1 MGSAG
6 CALAWDVPAVGDI
19 RCHLRPLFL
28 LNPPL
33 WGTKKKL
40 LFCNPPGEIPGC
52 WAPWGHGDTAACLGV
67 PPQAPGRLHR
77 APLNGLIIS
86 NYLHSCGL
94 WGALGVFPE
103 ESPWSSQGTCPQN
116 GGSQAAKTLKDMSP
130 KQGGPKGPG
139 PSRTGPQSL
148 CPQSGGP
155 TGPRARSL
163 KSLSPERPPPQLA
176 CLNPWSPKP
185 PQSRGP
191 IFHIPQAQE
200 LQRHRA
206 AQDTPRPCWERG
218 QKGAVTGRATPG
230 DTVCATNLR
239 GGFPPSLW
247 CPRGPRAGGTWI
259 WGSGHILAG

>member
-40 LFCNPPGEIPGC
+40 LFCNPPGETLGC

-103 ESPWSSQGTCPQN
+103 ESPWSSQGACPQN
-116 GGSQAAKTLKDMSP
+116 GGSQAARTLKNMSP
-130 KQGGPKGPG
+130 KQGVLRDQDPQGQVPRACVPKVGVPRDQEPG
-139 PSRTGPQSL
+139 PSSPRPQRGHLRSSRPSIPGPQS
-148 CPQSGGP
+148 P
-155 TGPRARSL
+155 PRAEIPYSM
-163 KSLSPERPPPQLA
+163 
-176 CLNPWSPKP
+176 SPKP
-185 PQSRGP
+185 RSCRGTGQP
-191 IFHIPQAQE
+191 RTLPDHAGRGDRKE
-200 LQRHRA
+200 L
-206 AQDTPRPCWERG
+206 
-218 QKGAVTGRATPG
+218 
-230 DTVCATNLR
+230 
-239 GGFPPSLW
+239 
-247 CPRGPRAGGTWI
+247 
-259 WGSGHILAG
+259 